1 MDNASTPKKIMLSS
15 MATMLRAQDRGMAL
29 SSGLITLSRMGS
41 GGRARRK
48 ARGNNIIDSKT
59 GTKDTGNWI
68 VGISK
73 VSITTARMS

>member
-1 MDNASTPKKIMLSS
+1 MANMLK
-15 MATMLRAQDRGMAL
+15 AQGRGMAL
-29 SSGLITLSRMGS
+29 SSGLTTLSTMGS

-48 ARGNNIIDSKT
+48 ATGNNSIGSKT
-59 GTKDTGNWI
+59 GTKDTGTWI